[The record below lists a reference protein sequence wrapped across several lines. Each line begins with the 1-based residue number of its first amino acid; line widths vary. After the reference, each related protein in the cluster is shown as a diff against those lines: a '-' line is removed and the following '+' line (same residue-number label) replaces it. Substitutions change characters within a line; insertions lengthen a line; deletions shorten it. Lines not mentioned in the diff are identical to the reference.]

1 MFINSTQETII
12 IYLCSALF
20 TLFWCCIASNGI
32 LELYTVISLY
42 VVLIILITYLIYLG
56 IKYNKEEVEDCTM
69 FLEEELNVKTIELK
83 DLHKEN
89 HYGFLYVFIVSD
101 DFTGWKY
108 NAEGEDFVVITNELI
123 EESL

>member
-56 IKYNKEEVEDCTM
+56 IKYKIHLKKAEQARKKR
-69 FLEEELNVKTIELK
+69 FSVK
-83 DLHKEN
+83 
-89 HYGFLYVFIVSD
+89 
-101 DFTGWKY
+101 
-108 NAEGEDFVVITNELI
+108 
-123 EESL
+123 

>member
-1 MFINSTQETII
+1 MSTNSNIALYNAKTKQFKS
-12 IYLCSALF
+12 IYCHYDGYLSHH
-20 TLFWCCIASNGI
+20 GDI
-32 LELYTVISLY
+32 LLRCYNTKEKVEELLSKGGLLSL
-42 VVLIILITYLIYLG
+42 
-56 IKYNKEEVEDCTM
+56 KEEVEDCTM